1 MWVGV
6 VRVDLE
12 IPENDSLKGKRSVVK
27 PIIMKVMNKFTIHAA
42 EVDDLDSH
50 DTAVIGLVM
59 CGNDQRHVNE
69 VLSKAVDWIEHHQ
82 FDANVADIEME
93 FMQF

>member
-6 VRVDLE
+6 VRIDLE

-27 PIIMKVMNKFTIHAA
+27 PIVMKVKNKFSIHAA

-59 CGNDQRHVNE
+59 CGNDQQHVNE
-69 VLSKAVDWIEHHQ
+69 VLSKAVDWVEHHQ
-82 FDANVADIEME
+82 FDANVTDIEM
-93 FMQF
+93 QFEQF